1 MKLGGTQSAPADAA
15 DVEVDGVDI
24 DLRVEEGG
32 GVLCND
38 VAEVDVVTSP
48 FKMVA
53 LLKSAPDEVGLV
65 DRVGDRWAR
74 E

>member
-1 MKLGGTQSAPADAA
+1 MA
-15 DVEVDGVDI
+15 DVEADGVVI
-24 DLRVEEGG
+24 DWHVEEGG
-32 GVLCND
+32 CVLCND

-65 DRVGDRWAR
+65 DRVGDGWAR
-74 E
+74 G